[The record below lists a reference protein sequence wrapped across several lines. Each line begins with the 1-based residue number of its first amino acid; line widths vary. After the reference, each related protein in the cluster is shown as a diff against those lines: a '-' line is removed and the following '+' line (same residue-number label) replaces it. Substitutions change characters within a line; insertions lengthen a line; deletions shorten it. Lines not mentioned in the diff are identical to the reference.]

1 MRNLNLMGSGMPDYG
16 FARCD
21 RHHETVDFRLRKI
34 GAPPKDQ
41 QSKRLR
47 CAAIVFNYR
56 HYVAAYPPGRVH
68 RAVSPIKTEKLPSG
82 SDWLHEIKH
91 DGFRIIARKSSGWS
105 Y

>member
-68 RAVSPIKTEKLPSG
+68 RAVSPNQNRKAAVRQRLAAC
-82 SDWLHEIKH
+82 
-91 DGFRIIARKSSGWS
+91 IARKSSGWS